1 MKTFALATG
10 SSGNCIYVE
19 TANQKFIVDCG
30 LSFSKSKEILE
41 QKGINISELTGIF
54 ITHEHSDHVAGL
66 KQFAKQL
73 NCPIYVSKGT
83 LSMLEDIDS
92 TNFIIVKHHDIL
104 DLGDSRVF
112 VVNKPHDAKE
122 AISFIVESKSRK
134 VGFFTDL
141 GHVPDELIHVMKNLD
156 MIYLECNYSSEFI
169 KEYCTHMSPRYL
181 NRLMSN
187 VGHLGLH
194 QTIDAIE
201 RFARDGQIIMLSHIS
216 ENTITYE
223 EATTSIFRTLLNM
236 SVDIQLEVSFQ
247 GEATEM
253 FDLTLLDKKSSFIE
267 KYEDSLS
274 DDSSQKASIIEEVL

>member
-1 MKTFALATG
+1 MKSFALATG

-19 TANQKFIVDCG
+19 TGNQKFIVDCG
-30 LSFSKSKEILE
+30 LSFSKSKELLE
-41 QKGINISELTGIF
+41 EKGINIEELTGIF

-66 KQFAKQL
+66 KQFSKQL
-73 NCPIYVSKGT
+73 NCPIYISKGT
-83 LSMLEDIDS
+83 FSILEDIDS
-92 TNFIIVKHHDIL
+92 TQCILVKHHDIL
-104 DLGDSRVF
+104 DLGDARIF

-122 AISFIVESKSRK
+122 AISFIIESNKRK
-134 VGFFTDL
+134 LGVFTDL

-156 MIYLECNYSSEFI
+156 LIYLECNYSQEFI

-201 RFARDGQIIMLSHIS
+201 RFAHSGQIIILSHIS

-223 EATTSIFRTLLNM
+223 EATTSVFNILLELNID
-236 SVDIQLEVSFQ
+236 VQLEVSFQ
-247 GEATEM
+247 GEASDM
-253 FDLTLLDKKSSFIE
+253 FDLDKLENKQSFIE
-267 KYEDSLS
+267 QFES
-274 DDSSQKASIIEEVL
+274 IEEEREEVNI